1 MRCPTCG
8 YQIDQYN
15 LDRCPNCGNPLP
27 TQAAQPTAEN
37 PPPQQPQYY
46 PYPQYSPPPQPG
58 AGPQPFGYPPSG
70 YPPQP
75 PEGNY
80 PQQGAY
86 PPPPH
91 YGYPQ
96 PWMPM
101 TQPKTGGGFAI
112 AGLILG
118 IVSIPIALFAI
129 CGYITSILGIIFS
142 ILGLRA
148 PSKRTMATIGIVLSV
163 LGFIASIVSS
173 IVGVM
178 MMQHQYPITVASN
191 APTPS
196 HPDTTPVAF
205 PSPTA
210 FGPTVATGTL
220 SFSGSAGDYIAG
232 GESYSY
238 STSKGDVLPISAS
251 STRSTVSIVVTGYNG
266 DWWTLEFGA
275 PGTVA
280 PINGKPAVLVP
291 GTYSAAH
298 RYPFNGNGP
307 GLALYGN
314 GRGCN
319 TVTGSFTIIYAFF
332 GPQGYV
338 QKFAPTFVQHLEGG
352 TSAARSQVPI
362 SHPPSR

>member
-1 MRCPTCG
+1 MAP
-8 YQIDQYN
+8 
-15 LDRCPNCGNPLP
+15 
-27 TQAAQPTAEN
+27 
-37 PPPQQPQYY
+37 
-46 PYPQYSPPPQPG
+46 
-58 AGPQPFGYPPSG
+58 GYPPSG

-96 PWMPM
+96 PRVPM
-101 TQPKTGGGFAI
+101 TQPETGGGFAI

-163 LGFIASIVSS
+163 LGFIASIASS
-173 IVGVM
+173 ILGVM
-178 MMQHQYPITVASN
+178 MGQHQYPIIGSGSTTAGQVGTS
-191 APTPS
+191 PTL
-196 HPDTTPVAF
+196 
-205 PSPTA
+205 SPTA
-210 FGPTVATGTL
+210 FGPTRATGTL
-220 SFSGSAGDYIAG
+220 SFSGSAGDFIAG

-238 STSKGDVLPISAS
+238 STSKGDVLIISAS
-251 STRSTVSIVVTGYNG
+251 STGSTVSIAVTGYNG
-266 DWWTLEFGA
+266 DWWTLDFGA

-291 GTYSAAH
+291 GTYGAAN

-307 GLALYGN
+307 GLSLYGN

-319 TVTGSFTIIYAFF
+319 TSTGSFTIIDAVF
-332 GPQGYV
+332 GPPGYV
-338 QKFAPTFVQHLEGG
+338 KKFDATFVQHCEGG
-352 TSAARSQVPI
+352 TSAASGQVHI
-362 SHPPSR
+362 SNPPAG

>member
-1 MRCPTCG
+1 MAP
-8 YQIDQYN
+8 
-15 LDRCPNCGNPLP
+15 
-27 TQAAQPTAEN
+27 
-37 PPPQQPQYY
+37 
-46 PYPQYSPPPQPG
+46 
-58 AGPQPFGYPPSG
+58 GYPPSG

-86 PPPPH
+86 PPPPQ

-96 PWMPM
+96 PWVPK
-101 TQPKTGGGFAI
+101 TQPETGGGFAI

-163 LGFIASIVSS
+163 LGFIASIASS

-178 MMQHQYPITVASN
+178 MRQHQYPIIGSGSTTAGQVGTS
-191 APTPS
+191 PTL
-196 HPDTTPVAF
+196 
-205 PSPTA
+205 SPTA
-210 FGPTVATGTL
+210 FGPTRATGTL
-220 SFSGSAGDYIAG
+220 SFSGSAGDFIAG
-232 GESYSY
+232 GESYAY
-238 STSKGDVLPISAS
+238 STSKGDVLIISAS
-251 STRSTVSIVVTGYNG
+251 STGSTVSIAVTGYNG
-266 DWWTLEFGA
+266 DWWTLDFGA

-291 GTYSAAH
+291 GTYGAAN

-307 GLALYGN
+307 GLSLYGN

-319 TVTGSFTIIYAFF
+319 MSTGSFTIIDAVF
-332 GPQGYV
+332 GPPGYV
-338 QKFAPTFVQHLEGG
+338 QKFDATFVQHCEGG
-352 TSAARSQVPI
+352 TSAASGQVHI
-362 SHPPSR
+362 SKPPAG